1 PLVEKISISTLV
13 QGINAKNDIIE
24 KIKYADTLGVDTI
37 ILGRGGGSI
46 EDLWNFNEE
55 EVVRAIYECHTPIIS
70 AVGHETDFTLSDF
83 VADMRAATPTQA
95 AVIATPDQYE
105 LIQQIHQ
112 YRFSLTKSIKQL
124 VEKQYKQLDYLSS
137 YYKFKQ
143 PTLLYDQQI
152 QRRDDLEKKLTQ
164 RLTLNIEKK
173 RNNITVLRQHFNLRR
188 LNDLIVQYQKM
199 SRNNE
204 NRLINLTYN
213 LINHNKANLKNKIE
227 QLNQLSPTNTMLR
240 GYSIVNKDNKVITST
255 HDLNEQDEI
264 TLSMKDGNIDAIVK
278 KVRCE
283 DE

>member
-1 PLVEKISISTLV
+1 
-13 QGINAKNDIIE
+13 
-24 KIKYADTLGVDTI
+24 
-37 ILGRGGGSI
+37 
-46 EDLWNFNEE
+46 
-55 EVVRAIYECHTPIIS
+55 
-70 AVGHETDFTLSDF
+70 
-83 VADMRAATPTQA
+83 M
-95 AVIATPDQYE
+95 
-105 LIQQIHQ
+105 
-112 YRFSLTKSIKQL
+112 
-124 VEKQYKQLDYLSS
+124 SS

-164 RLTLNIEKK
+164 RLTLNIEKN
-173 RNNITVLRQHFNLRR
+173 RNNITVLRQHFNIRR